1 MSSQNLVVMT
11 LVGIEPVSGA
21 CGTKSYTTVP
31 EGSSKV
37 GECCVHYGVSSI
49 VAQYV
54 DSHERQSS

>member
-21 CGTKSYTTVP
+21 YGAKCYTTVP
-31 EGSSKV
+31 EGPSGIS
-37 GECCVHYGVSSI
+37 ECCVHYGVSSI

-54 DSHERQSS
+54 DSHER